1 MNKRY
6 VTLIFL
12 SLFFVV
18 LYAESGFAQQT
29 EIRQANQ
36 LFRSG
41 NHDEAL
47 EIYRE
52 LLRRNPGNERV
63 VDHKSNALISIKE
76 YEDAIRVLNAFLER
90 RPDNVNFGVRVAET
104 WHMAGDRE
112 KAFEAWDKII
122 EHSPANIQAYRM
134 IAESM
139 TKRREYVKASETL
152 NKARTIMGNMQ
163 LFAFD
168 IARNYTA
175 AGEFE
180 KAMQEYSRLL
190 IENSGFLQTIQ
201 RHIARFDDEFFRD
214 AAIMEFEELSRELT
228 PGSEEWTAHRNMLIW
243 LYTERK
249 LYRRALATARNLEAR
264 LNDGTFP
271 LFEVGRMLFNVREFD
286 LAEEAFQT
294 YSTESN
300 HPLFAESREQLAL
313 LYIDRARYL
322 IDNNLDFGTE
332 ANRLYQKAYDLLEEL
347 ESISSN
353 YQIRPGVLTL
363 LTEISLDY
371 LKDAELARDWQQKFS
386 DLRGRQAS
394 VIMADYLLGRIYMFE
409 QDFTRARITLTR
421 SNRAARSGNL
431 AEKTRYF
438 LSLNDFYAGDFE
450 FSKIQM
456 RSLRRQAT
464 SYYANDALRLRSW
477 LQEGMV
483 EDSATVELRNF
494 SEARFNF
501 DSGKYNEAL
510 ASLEP
515 FFSPVES
522 PMKTEAVILSG
533 IILRQKAPEL
543 GFLILNRF
551 TEEQKRSTQREHI
564 MWTRTRLADAL
575 VKLDQ
580 QPTPEE
586 IKNEIPRGFW
596 TYAGFTDE
604 NSPAVSLSLTEVLD
618 LYENIII
625 EFPRGMYATP
635 ARERIRTLQQMTMT
649 P

>member
-564 MWTRTRLADAL
+564 MWTRARLADAL

-580 QPTPEE
+580 QPTPDE

-635 ARERIRTLQQMTMT
+635 ARERIKTLQQMTMT

>member
-6 VTLIFL
+6 LALSFL

-18 LYAESGFAQQT
+18 LYAESGVAQQT

-41 NHDEAL
+41 SHDEAL

-228 PGSEEWTAHRNMLIW
+228 PGSEEWVAHRNMLIW

-286 LAEEAFQT
+286 LAVEAFQT

-386 DLRGRQAS
+386 DLRGRQANE
-394 VIMADYLLGRIYMFE
+394 IMTDYLLGRIYMFE

-494 SEARFNF
+494 SKARFNF

-564 MWTRTRLADAL
+564 MWTRARLADAL

>member
-6 VTLIFL
+6 LALIFL

-18 LYAESGFAQQT
+18 LYAESGVAQQT

-41 NHDEAL
+41 SHDEAL

-228 PGSEEWTAHRNMLIW
+228 PGSEEWVAHRNMLIW

-286 LAEEAFQT
+286 LAVEAFQT

-386 DLRGRQAS
+386 DLRGRQANE
-394 VIMADYLLGRIYMFE
+394 IMTDYLLGRIYMFE
-409 QDFTRARITLTR
+409 QDFTRARIALTR

-494 SEARFNF
+494 SKARFNF

-564 MWTRTRLADAL
+564 MWTRARLADAL

-618 LYENIII
+618 LYEEIII

-635 ARERIRTLQQMTMT
+635 ARERIRSLQQMTMK